1 VKCYDCDTA
10 VQHPDGRL
18 RCKTTFA
25 LADMACRKFVPGR
38 FKVVEFK
45 IKGITKVR
53 RARKN

>member
-1 VKCYDCDTA
+1 MKCCDCDTA